1 MKKCLIFLI
10 VILMFTHSAYA
21 DATKW
26 DIVDKGITNGIDYST
41 KVGNYFFGFK
51 KTYDEKRF
59 VEVSNLLYST
69 DGIIF
74 VETDYITSSLPIL
87 ADGKYFLFDS
97 SLENIPES
105 KRTSGF
111 TNSPSYI
118 LDKNLKVIN
127 KLEHNCYAKY
137 KGYYNGQHYI
147 EYNDYNDITYD
158 NGWKGEKSTSVYK
171 SKNCRQFKRINNK
184 EDVSFL
190 NGTVLYD
197 DSILYTSFSSN
208 NKEKNKL
215 HLKESVFDVTLEND
229 SYVGKTYL
237 TKNIP
242 LFIMNYN
249 DEEFVSEWYDDR
261 KKIERKSRKYVS
273 LDGVYGVEMPDDI
286 GRYCFEMDNKFY
298 FEKDDNS
305 YYCISKDELSNKTK
319 VIYENQI
326 LAFDVE
332 PQNENNR
339 ILVPMRFMF
348 EKMGADVSWDDKK
361 AEATVKNDKHQ
372 IKFVIDKN
380 DVIIDGET
388 KKMDVPARIIKGKT
402 MIPIR
407 FLSEQLGYNVI
418 WDEEYNAVRITKGDR

>member
-1 MKKCLIFLI
+1 MKKSLIFLI
-10 VILMFTHSAYA
+10 VIIMFTHSAYA

-26 DIVDKGITNGIDYST
+26 DIVDKGIANGIDYST
-41 KVGNYFFGFK
+41 KVGKYFFGFK
-51 KTYDEKRF
+51 KVYDEKRF

-69 DGIIF
+69 DGINF
-74 VETDYITSSLPIL
+74 VETDYITSSLPML
-87 ADGKYFLFDS
+87 VDGKYFLFDS
-97 SLENIPES
+97 SLENVPEN

-118 LDKNLKVIN
+118 LDKNLKLIN

-137 KGYYNGQHYI
+137 KGYYNGEHYI
-147 EYNDYNDITYD
+147 EYNDYNDIIYD
-158 NGWKGEKSTSVYK
+158 NGWKDEKSTSVYK

-215 HLKESVFDVTLEND
+215 YLKESVFDIALEND